1 MSSTE
6 EILRQARDLGGLIAG
21 HEASKKL
28 EEAISQLHQ
37 DVDAERILNDY
48 NRIVAKLAQ
57 KEMEGRPIE
66 VEDKR
71 QMDRLQRQVA
81 SHPLLRELQIAQMD
95 YLDLMRRVDEAMTGK
110 GDGGMEAGAYLAGM
124 AGHLAELMREEGDR
138 GSEGRR

>member
-6 EILRQARDLGGLIAG
+6 EILRQARDLGRLIAN

-28 EEAISQLHQ
+28 EGAISRLHK
-37 DVDAERILNDY
+37 DVDAERVLNDY

-71 QMDRLQRQVA
+71 HLERLQRQVA
-81 SHPLLRELQIAQMD
+81 SNLLLRELQVAQMD

-110 GDGGMEAGAYLAGM
+110 EDGGMEAGAYLAGM

>member
-6 EILRQARDLGGLIAG
+6 EILRQARELGRLIAT
-21 HEASKKL
+21 HETSDRL
-28 EEAISQLHQ
+28 EETISRLHK
-37 DVDAERILNDY
+37 DVEAERVLNDY

-57 KEMEGRPIE
+57 KEMEGQPIE
-66 VEDKR
+66 VEEKR
-71 QMDRLQRQVA
+71 HLERLQRQVA
-81 SHPLLRELQIAQMD
+81 SNPLLRELQVAQMD

-138 GSEGRR
+138 GSGSGR